1 MFKRTALP
9 IAAALS
15 SCLSASGV
23 LFSGGMA
30 VELSAQADAASGAPR
45 RVKLIPH
52 GEFRSV
58 DGRPGNIKG
67 SNTQTWRLTAE
78 RGHALVGDFGERR
91 QKMLID
97 YEHQTLRAEKNG
109 LPNPAAAWIT
119 SLIYVSEDAPGGGGI
134 FAEVDWVAAAAAMVA
149 RGEYR
154 YLSPVFTFDPD
165 TGDVLALLH
174 VAITNTPGLDT
185 DALPE
190 LQAQLSAMA
199 AQFSTPPEPGIHPQ
213 EPPMKSLLA
222 ALGLSAV
229 ASEEAGLAALTAL
242 QSQVTAKDALIVEL
256 KAKQFD
262 PAQHIPLTE
271 HKKVADQLAALSAQ
285 TEASEHTTLMTAALA
300 DARILPANA
309 DYWKAQPL
317 VALKAFLK
325 DAKPLSAALSGL
337 QTNGQPPAGGA
348 LTAVLTAEDK
358 AVCEQLGIKPEDY
371 LKQKAVATA

>member
-1 MFKRTALP
+1 MTVEL
-9 IAAALS
+9 AAL
-15 SCLSASGV
+15 G
-23 LFSGGMA
+23 
-30 VELSAQADAASGAPR
+30 DAAGAGVPR
-45 RVKLIPH
+45 RIKLLPE
-52 GEFRSV
+52 GEFASV
-58 DGRPGNIKG
+58 DGRPGNMKG
-67 SNTQTWRLTAE
+67 SNTKVWRLNAMLGA
-78 RGHALVGDFGERR
+78 RLVRAFQARK

-97 YEHQTLRAEKNG
+97 YEHRTLRAVVDG
-109 LPNPAAAWIT
+109 LPNPAAAWIVGLT
-119 SLIYVSEDAPGGGGI
+119 YLTDGAPDGPGLYADVEWTAG
-134 FAEVDWVAAAAAMVA
+134 AAAMVA
-149 RGEYR
+149 KEEYR
-154 YLSPVFTFDPD
+154 YISPVFPFDPD

-174 VAITNTPGLDT
+174 VAITNTPGLNT

-199 AQFSTPPEPGIHPQ
+199 AQFSTPPEPGISQ
-213 EPPMKSLLA
+213 EPPMKLLLA

-317 VALKAFLK
+317 VVLKAFLK

-337 QTNGQPPAGGA
+337 QTGGQAPAGGA
-348 LTAVLTAEDK
+348 LTAALTAEDK